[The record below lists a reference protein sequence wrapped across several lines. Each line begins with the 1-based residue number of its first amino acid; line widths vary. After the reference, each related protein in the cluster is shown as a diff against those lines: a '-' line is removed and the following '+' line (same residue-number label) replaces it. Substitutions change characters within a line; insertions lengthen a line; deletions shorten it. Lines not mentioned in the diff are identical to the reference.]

1 MRYPGAGTR
10 RTGMQIIVMRRDKTL
25 VQIGTLLIYQMS
37 IIISHLQKQT
47 IYFVFMPVPSLS
59 DVVVLR
65 RLAFA
70 EMSWYDSSARKL

>member
-1 MRYPGAGTR
+1 
-10 RTGMQIIVMRRDKTL
+10 MQIIVMRRDKTL
-25 VQIGTLLIYQMS
+25 VQIGTLLICQMG

-47 IYFVFMPVPSLS
+47 IYFVSMLVPSLS

-70 EMSWYDSSARKL
+70 EMGRYNSSARKLKKLQIFH